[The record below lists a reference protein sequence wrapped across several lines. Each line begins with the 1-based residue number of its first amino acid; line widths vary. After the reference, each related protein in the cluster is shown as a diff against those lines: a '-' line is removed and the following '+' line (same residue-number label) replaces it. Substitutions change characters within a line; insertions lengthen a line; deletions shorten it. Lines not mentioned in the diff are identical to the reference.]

1 MQWKFFAMFDEKKK
15 IKNLNLRL
23 IFCML
28 LIFRYTHVSYI
39 KGSAILVHCKNM
51 FWPSW
56 HLLMKINCRIHV
68 LKILICKKK
77 KFQQIITPLIKSY
90 FSRLNK

>member
-39 KGSAILVHCKNM
+39 RAVQFWCTAKTCIGLVG
-51 FWPSW
+51 
-56 HLLMKINCRIHV
+56 
-68 LKILICKKK
+68 
-77 KFQQIITPLIKSY
+77 TY
-90 FSRLNK
+90 